1 MCLLFQAIIHF
12 GKVSRKHNLTGVCLQ
27 TLSRLYTIPNVP
39 VVDCFHKIRQQVK
52 CYMQMASISSN
63 KHEIQD
69 VCILVL
75 CMYYKQLNWEG
86 IFTLDYVLLC
96 CVCLLIKLV

>member
-1 MCLLFQAIIHF
+1 MHLLKYEFVLILLFVIILSCLLFQAIIHF

-69 VCILVL
+69 VYIYINV
-75 CMYYKQLNWEG
+75 
-86 IFTLDYVLLC
+86 
-96 CVCLLIKLV
+96 

>member
-1 MCLLFQAIIHF
+1 LFQAIIHF

-69 VCILVL
+69 VSVYNNIKCYFNWSWSGMSNSVVLTGPYILNSL
-75 CMYYKQLNWEG
+75 QCA
-86 IFTLDYVLLC
+86 
-96 CVCLLIKLV
+96 